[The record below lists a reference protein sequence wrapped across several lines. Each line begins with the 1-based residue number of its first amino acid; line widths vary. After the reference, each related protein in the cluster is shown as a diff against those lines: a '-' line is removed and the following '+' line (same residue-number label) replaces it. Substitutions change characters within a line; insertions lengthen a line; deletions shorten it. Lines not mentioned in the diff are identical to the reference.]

1 MLTRLRVKGFKN
13 LVDTEVRFGPFTC
26 VAGSNG
32 AGKSNLFDV
41 IAFINDLASHS
52 IVEAASRVRSH
63 EGGSTASLSSLF
75 ARKGGESWR
84 DIELEVD
91 FFVPKKVLDDFD
103 REAVPSTTYLTYKVA
118 LRYVPGK
125 GGSERIELL
134 EEELTYILKSDSL
147 KRIGFK
153 VDKLFLNSVL
163 GGDKRSDFI
172 STERNDGRAVVLL
185 RQDQVKGGGCQKLCV

>member
-1 MLTRLRVKGFKN
+1 MLTRLRVVGFKN

-75 ARKGGESWR
+75 AKKGGEAWR

-103 REAVPSTTYLTYKVA
+103 REAIPSSTYL
-118 LRYVPGK
+118 RWH
-125 GGSERIELL
+125 
-134 EEELTYILKSDSL
+134 
-147 KRIGFK
+147 
-153 VDKLFLNSVL
+153 
-163 GGDKRSDFI
+163 
-172 STERNDGRAVVLL
+172 
-185 RQDQVKGGGCQKLCV
+185 